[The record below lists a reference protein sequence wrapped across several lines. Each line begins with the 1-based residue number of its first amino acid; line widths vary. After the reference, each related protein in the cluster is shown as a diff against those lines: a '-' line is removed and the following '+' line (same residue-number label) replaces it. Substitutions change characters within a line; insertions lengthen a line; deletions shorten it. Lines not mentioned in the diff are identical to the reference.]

1 MRPGAWKLVG
11 TRVEAGGACAT
22 RRVGGGRGR
31 GGEEGAC
38 AMFVRSRQS
47 MQFVRM
53 IPACRQTVLLPFLLK
68 SHGESSSCASRAAS
82 TSTLSSAGRA
92 APPCPPGARAPNHA
106 LVARAARKFP
116 RRGASSPSSPS
127 SPSLSSPSSWGL
139 SSCSSGS
146 NTGRETRL
154 RACCDDMSEL
164 AGGSGVSGG
173 GAK

>member
-1 MRPGAWKLVG
+1 MCD
-11 TRVEAGGACAT
+11 E
-22 RRVGGGRGR
+22 GGRGR
-31 GGEEGAC
+31 GREGGRAPVC
-38 AMFVRSRQS
+38 RVCTRTIEG
-47 MQFVRM
+47 RM

-68 SHGESSSCASRAAS
+68 SRGESSSCASRAAS

-92 APPCPPGARAPNHA
+92 APRCPPGARAPNPA
-106 LVARAARKFP
+106 LVARAARRFP

-164 AGGSGVSGG
+164 AGGRCERRGSQVSGR
-173 GAK
+173 AKEAGEVHDMFSYLWV

>member
-1 MRPGAWKLVG
+1 MDAGE

-22 RRVGGGRGR
+22 RVGGRGR
-31 GGEEGAC
+31 EGGEGAC

-68 SHGESSSCASRAAS
+68 SRGESSSCASRAAS

-92 APPCPPGARAPNHA
+92 APPCPPGARAPNPA
-106 LVARAARKFP
+106 LVARAARRFP

-164 AGGSGVSGG
+164 AGGSVVSGG

>member
-1 MRPGAWKLVG
+1 MRVRRRWEGAWEG
-11 TRVEAGGACAT
+11 
-22 RRVGGGRGR
+22 GGGRLCDVCTVETIDAVCANDPGLPADSSPAVSSQIPWR
-31 GGEEGAC
+31 VVIMREQGGIDVDAFIRRPG
-38 AMFVRSRQS
+38 
-47 MQFVRM
+47 
-53 IPACRQTVLLPFLLK
+53 
-68 SHGESSSCASRAAS
+68 
-82 TSTLSSAGRA
+82 SAT
-92 APPCPPGARAPNHA
+92 CPPGARAPNPA
-106 LVARAARKFP
+106 LVARAARGFP